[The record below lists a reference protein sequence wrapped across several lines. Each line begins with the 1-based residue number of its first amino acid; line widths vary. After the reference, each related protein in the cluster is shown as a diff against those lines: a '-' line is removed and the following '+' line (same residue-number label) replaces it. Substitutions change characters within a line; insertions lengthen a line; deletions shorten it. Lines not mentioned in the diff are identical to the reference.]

1 MKKVSIFCDGG
12 CRGNPGIGG
21 YGTILQFVND
31 AGEVIEKE
39 ISGCKYQTT
48 NNQMELT
55 AVIKGLQAL
64 KERCE
69 VTITT
74 DSQYVVNAFNKC
86 WLDSW
91 VKNNWKTASRQPVKN
106 EELWKELLFLV
117 NLHQCSFVWVKGHN
131 GHPENERCDAL
142 ANKEMDNLEERNNA

>member
-1 MKKVSIFCDGG
+1 MKKVNIFCDGG

-31 AGEVIEKE
+31 TGELIEKE
-39 ISGCKYQTT
+39 VSGGKYQTT

-64 KERCE
+64 KERCN
-69 VTITT
+69 VVITT
-74 DSQYVVNAFNKC
+74 DSQYVVNAFNKG

-91 VKNNWKTASRQPVKN
+91 VKNDWKTASRQPVKN
-106 EELWKELLFLV
+106 EELWKDLLFLT
-117 NLHQCSFVWVKGHN
+117 NLHKCSFVWVKGHN

-142 ANKEMDNLEERNNA
+142 ANKEMDKLEERSNA